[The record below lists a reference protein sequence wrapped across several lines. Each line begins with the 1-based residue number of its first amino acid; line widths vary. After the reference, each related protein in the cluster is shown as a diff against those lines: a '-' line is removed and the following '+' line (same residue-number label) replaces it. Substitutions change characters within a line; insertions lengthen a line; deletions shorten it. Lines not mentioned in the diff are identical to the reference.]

1 MTSAIFFTLKIV
13 TPKIARTLACYGILS
28 HKNVVFFVFVMVNH
42 RFLLR
47 ADMLKSGMPAYRDSG
62 ILAPCN
68 CGESQVDLVKL
79 GKKGQVTIPKGI
91 LRKLAIPD
99 EAPLVVEASADG
111 AIVLRQA
118 VVFPIEIY
126 SDARVKEFSETAK
139 ITLSEEKRVEVA
151 LKKRKIKKR

>member
-1 MTSAIFFTLKIV
+1 M
-13 TPKIARTLACYGILS
+13 
-28 HKNVVFFVFVMVNH
+28 
-42 RFLLR
+42 
-47 ADMLKSGMPAYRDSG
+47 
-62 ILAPCN
+62 
-68 CGESQVDLVKL
+68 DLVKL

-126 SDARVKEFSETAK
+126 SDARVKEFSEAAK
-139 ITLSEEKRVEVA
+139 ITPREEERVEAA
-151 LKKRKIKKR
+151 LKKRKAKKRQP